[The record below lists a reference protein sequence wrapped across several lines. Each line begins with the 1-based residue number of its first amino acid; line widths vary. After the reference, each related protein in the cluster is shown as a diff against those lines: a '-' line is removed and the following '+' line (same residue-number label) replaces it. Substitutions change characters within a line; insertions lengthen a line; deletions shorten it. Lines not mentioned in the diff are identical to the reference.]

1 MNCKDAEKMIP
12 DFLVKKLNRNQLSQF
27 LEHVENCPDCMEE
40 LTIQY
45 LVMTGT
51 SLIEDGKSFDLQEAL
66 HNLLQEA
73 HTQVN
78 RGRIMT
84 IFSYVLEALAIVIV
98 MIILIMV
105 IFL

>member
-12 DFLVKKLNRNQLSQF
+12 GFLVKKLNRNQLSQF

-51 SLIEDGKSFDLQEAL
+51 SLIEDGKSFDLKEAL
-66 HNLLQEA
+66 HKLLQEA

-84 IFSYVLEALAIVIV
+84 ILSYVLEALAIVIV